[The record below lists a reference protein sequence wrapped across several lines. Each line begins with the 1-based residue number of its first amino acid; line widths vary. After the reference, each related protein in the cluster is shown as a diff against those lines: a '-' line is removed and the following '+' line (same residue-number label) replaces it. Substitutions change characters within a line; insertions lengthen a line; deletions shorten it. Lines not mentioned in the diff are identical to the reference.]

1 MSATHAPYAFTEEVA
16 MTVADAPES
25 NNHQNSDCPSFQNS
39 DKSGSKT
46 GMYLRSSCEAE
57 TVSCT
62 FKNVEVAVLFKTTL
76 LLTSETN
83 PWENSAAS
91 PVEPSP
97 CKPKNH
103 GSCRFGGV
111 VQLDSCWRSP
121 QRNPES
127 SVPAPQPNQ
136 PKLRS
141 HKQWRSSLSSS
152 LLLASIS
159 PPKFPGWSKTTE
171 HASVSGKWNSGS
183 SKNCAGK
190 ISENGGKLSKKCV
203 ILDCLCNER
212 SYSLPFCHSL
222 NSQW

>member
-1 MSATHAPYAFTEEVA
+1 MSLPVRKPTQTVIVAVPSMSTLLPLAARNCSCFMSATHAPYAFTEEVA

-25 NNHQNSDCPSFQNS
+25 SNHQNSDCPSFQNS

-46 GMYLRSSCEAE
+46 GMYLRSSCETE

-111 VQLDSCWRSP
+111 VQLDSC
-121 QRNPES
+121 
-127 SVPAPQPNQ
+127 
-136 PKLRS
+136 
-141 HKQWRSSLSSS
+141 
-152 LLLASIS
+152 
-159 PPKFPGWSKTTE
+159 
-171 HASVSGKWNSGS
+171 
-183 SKNCAGK
+183 
-190 ISENGGKLSKKCV
+190 
-203 ILDCLCNER
+203 
-212 SYSLPFCHSL
+212 
-222 NSQW
+222 